1 MNRRDLFKTFT
12 AGALASGQAAIS
24 SMTFENMHDLETKIS
39 ALRTSLNT
47 QISDLSASI
56 KGTQQR
62 LDSLEKKQKVFASL
76 VCAALL
82 IG

>member
-1 MNRRDLFKTFT
+1 VNRRDLFKTFT
-12 AGALASGQAAIS
+12 AGAIASGQTAIA
-24 SMTFENMHDLETKIS
+24 SMTLENMRNLEAKIS
-39 ALRTSLNT
+39 TLKTSLDT
-47 QISDLSASI
+47 QISDLSTSI

-62 LDSLEKKQKVFASL
+62 LDGLEKKQKVFASL

>member
-12 AGALASGQAAIS
+12 AGAIASGQTAIA
-24 SMTFENMHDLETKIS
+24 SMTLENMRNLEAKIS
-39 ALRTSLNT
+39 TLKTSLDT
-47 QISDLSASI
+47 QISDLSTSI

-62 LDSLEKKQKVFASL
+62 LDGLEKKQKVFASL